1 MSKKYFGTDGIRGEF
16 GSEPLTENFF
26 LLLGAA
32 IAKSLLKSN
41 NDSRKKIV
49 FGCDTRESSNK
60 IIDLISVGLSSEN
73 CIIHNA

>member
-16 GSEPLTENFF
+16 GREPLTENFF

-41 NDSRKKIV
+41 TDSKKKIV
-49 FGCDTRESSNK
+49 FGCDTRE
-60 IIDLISVGLSSEN
+60 
-73 CIIHNA
+73 